1 MNSYREG
8 RKRSVDPLKYLEQ
21 REMQYVQAI
30 ERLAD
35 SGTPADAIKLKA
47 LLALHKKIRPDRSVT
62 EIGLE
67 RAPWKELL
75 DRIGSDK
82 PQSE

>member
-1 MNSYREG
+1 M
-8 RKRSVDPLKYLEQ
+8 DPLKYLEQ
-21 REMQYVQAI
+21 REQQYIEAI
-30 ERLAD
+30 EVLSV
-35 SGTPADAIKLKA
+35 SGTPQDAIKLKA

-75 DRIGSDK
+75 DRIGKDK

>member
-1 MNSYREG
+1 MTI
-8 RKRSVDPLKYLEQ
+8 DPLKYLEQ
-21 REMQYVQAI
+21 REQQYIEAI
-30 ERLAD
+30 EVLAT
-35 SGTPADAIKLKA
+35 SGTPQDAIKLKA

-75 DRIGSDK
+75 DRIGGDK

>member
-1 MNSYREG
+1 M
-8 RKRSVDPLKYLEQ
+8 DPLKYLEQ
-21 REMQYVQAI
+21 REMQYIEAI
-30 ERLAD
+30 EGVSM
-35 SGTPADAIKLKA
+35 SGTPQDAVRLKA

-82 PQSE
+82 PE

>member
-1 MNSYREG
+1 M
-8 RKRSVDPLKYLEQ
+8 DPLKYLEQ
-21 REMQYVQAI
+21 REMQYI
-30 ERLAD
+30 EGIEKLSQ

-82 PQSE
+82 PE